1 MKRKNVQKLLALVIS
16 GCMVLGGCGK
26 SSDTAAEANQDST
39 ASEQETD
46 GSSTQEPA
54 STLKVTAD
62 MADFKDDD
70 VYEDWKSGTYTDISL
85 EGDSAKAGEN
95 GTGTT
100 IKGSVI
106 TINQSGTY
114 VFSGTLEDGQIVVD
128 VDDTEKVRIVLN
140 GADINC
146 SAGPAVLCTDADKLI
161 ISLEDGTEN
170 KLSDGKE
177 YTSEDYTAAVYSKA
191 DLVFNGTGTLTVQAN
206 YNNGIQSKDD
216 LRIMEG
222 VYNITSAD
230 DGLVGKDKVA
240 VKDGTFTITSE
251 GDGIKSTNDVDE
263 EKGFIYIGDGK
274 FTIESGADGIQA
286 ETGMLIEGGE
296 FSIVADG
303 GAENAVS
310 TGNAMG
316 QFMSR
321 ENRKQAETVSQTDD
335 RNGQQSASA
344 ESAEAEET
352 GSKGI
357 KAVGCLDITGGTFVI
372 DASDDTLHTN
382 YAMTIDDGDFTLTA
396 GDDAV
401 HADEQMV
408 LNGGTFMIPQ
418 CVEGLESADLTI
430 NGGEYDITA
439 SDDAINGAG
448 GEKTDSD
455 MTGQMPG
462 GGTMPEDMEIPE
474 GGEMPEGMEIPEGGE
489 MPEGMEIPEG
499 GEMPEGMEIPEGG
512 EMPEGMEIPEAGEMP
527 EGMEIPEAG
536 EMPEGM
542 EIPED
547 AEMPQGGRMQG
558 RGGNMSQGNMNSGGT
573 TGDTE
578 TAPAEGKQG
587 DWGQKDM
594 GGGMGMLSTSSGT
607 LTITG
612 GYIVARSSGDGIDV
626 NGSVYMTG
634 GTVIVEGPENDGNA
648 ALDYD
653 YSFVVDGG
661 TFTAV
666 GSSGMMQTI
675 SSESQITFF
684 TAVFNEQ
691 QANQTVTV
699 KDAQGNVVT
708 EYTPSKVYESL
719 IFASEDLVEG
729 ENYQI
734 YAGETLLAEVTAE

>member
-1 MKRKNVQKLLALVIS
+1 
-16 GCMVLGGCGK
+16 
-26 SSDTAAEANQDST
+26 
-39 ASEQETD
+39 
-46 GSSTQEPA
+46 
-54 STLKVTAD
+54 

-401 HADEQMV
+401 HAD
-408 LNGGTFMIPQ
+408 
-418 CVEGLESADLTI
+418 LESADLTI

-474 GGEMPEGMEIPEGGE
+474 G
-489 MPEGMEIPEG
+489 
-499 GEMPEGMEIPEGG
+499 
-512 EMPEGMEIPEAGEMP
+512 
-527 EGMEIPEAG
+527 G

>member
-206 YNNGIQSKDD
+206 YNNGIQSKDN

-474 GGEMPEGMEIPEGGE
+474 GGEMPEGMEIPE
-489 MPEGMEIPEG
+489 
-499 GEMPEGMEIPEGG
+499 
-512 EMPEGMEIPEAGEMP
+512 
-527 EGMEIPEAG
+527 
-536 EMPEGM
+536 
-542 EIPED
+542 D

-587 DWGQKDM
+587 DWGQKDMGGRGQM

>member
-489 MPEGMEIPEG
+489 MPEGMEIPE
-499 GEMPEGMEIPEGG
+499 
-512 EMPEGMEIPEAGEMP
+512 
-527 EGMEIPEAG
+527 
-536 EMPEGM
+536 
-542 EIPED
+542 D

-587 DWGQKDM
+587 DWGQKDMGGRGQM

>member
-474 GGEMPEGMEIPEGGE
+474 GGEMPEGMEIPE
-489 MPEGMEIPEG
+489 
-499 GEMPEGMEIPEGG
+499 
-512 EMPEGMEIPEAGEMP
+512 
-527 EGMEIPEAG
+527 AG